1 MKLRRFFVALLLAL
15 FSLQTLNI
23 TAFAE
28 EGMWPFNNVPRAEI
42 KKKYGFEITDEWLN
56 KVRLA
61 SVRFNNGGSGS
72 FVSPNGL
79 VLTNYHIVED
89 IVGEVSTPE
98 KDLAKEGFL
107 AKTQADEIK
116 APSLELN
123 VLMSIEDVTNRVNA
137 AVKANASDAE
147 AFAARRAETSAI
159 EAESLKATGLRSD
172 VVTLYQGGQYN
183 LYRYKKYTDVRL
195 VFVPEFQAAFFGG
208 DPDNFNFP
216 RFNIDMALVRVY
228 ENGQPVHPENYFK
241 WSTAGAK
248 EGSLV
253 FVTGNPGS
261 TSRLNIVAHLEELRD
276 TSIPII
282 LRLLERREAVLKK
295 YMAMGDEQTRQA
307 QNELNSVQ
315 NSLKVY
321 RGQIAGLKDKELLAR
336 KMKEEAALRKS
347 IAANPERQKMYG
359 DAWDAITKAHQT
371 YPSYIR
377 ERRIFDQAAG
387 FNSVLFSFAR
397 GLVRLAAENQ
407 KPNAERLLEYT
418 DARRASLELA
428 LYSPAP
434 IHEDFEK
441 LKLAD
446 SLGFMVE
453 LLGADHPL
461 VKQVLDG
468 KTPEA
473 RAEELVSGTKLKDPA
488 YRKELAAGGQK
499 AIDESTDPMIVV
511 ARTIDAK
518 ARELRKRYES
528 EVIGVERANYA
539 KIARALFETEGTKM
553 YPDATFTLRLSYGSV
568 QGYMENGKNV
578 PPFTTLGGL
587 FARSDSFKRAFPYNL
602 PARWYEKKSAID
614 LNTPFNFVSTND
626 IIGGNSGSP
635 TINQNGELVGL
646 IFDGNIQ
653 SLVGDFMYDGSVNRA
668 ISVDS
673 RGMLEVLKK
682 VFNATDV
689 VAELTG
695 QQGTQK
701 SQSATGF

>member
-1 MKLRRFFVALLLAL
+1 MKFRKFFSALLLAL
-15 FSLQTLNI
+15 FSLQTLHL
-23 TAFAE
+23 TALAD
-28 EGMWPFNNVPRAEI
+28 EGMWTFNNVPRAEI
-42 KKKYGFEITDEWLN
+42 KKKYGFDVTDEWLN

-107 AKTQADEIK
+107 AKTRAEEIK

-123 VLMSIEDVTNRVNA
+123 QLISIEDVTSRVNG
-137 AVKANASDAE
+137 AVKANSTDAE
-147 AFAARRAETSAI
+147 AFAARRAEITAI
-159 EAESLKATGLRSD
+159 EAESTKATGLRSD

-228 ENGQPVHPENYFK
+228 ENDQPVHPDNYFK
-241 WSTAGAK
+241 WSTTGAK

-261 TSRLNIVAHLEELRD
+261 TSRLDTVAHLEELRD
-276 TSIPII
+276 TSIPIV

-295 YMAMGDEQTRQA
+295 YMAMGEEQTRQS

-315 NSLKVY
+315 NALKVY
-321 RGQIAGLKDKELLAR
+321 RGQLKGLKDPALMAR
-336 KMKEEAALRKS
+336 KMKEEQGLRKAV
-347 IAANPERQKMYG
+347 AANPEWQKMYG
-359 DAWDAITKAHQT
+359 GAWDAIATAHKN

-377 ERRIFDQAAG
+377 ERRIFEQAGG
-387 FNSVLFSFAR
+387 FNSVLFGYAR
-397 GLVRLAAENQ
+397 TLVRMAEESK
-407 KPNAERLLEYT
+407 KPNNERLPEYT
-418 DARRASLELA
+418 DARRASLELG
-428 LYSPAP
+428 LFSPAP

-453 LLGADHPL
+453 LLGADNPL
-461 VKQVLDG
+461 VKGVLAG

-473 RAEELVSGTKLKDPA
+473 RADELISGTKLKDPE
-488 YRKELAAGGQK
+488 YRKELAKGGFE
-499 AIDESTDPMIVV
+499 AIDASNDPMILV
-511 ARTIDAK
+511 AREIDAK
-518 ARELRKRYES
+518 AREVRKRYET
-528 EVIGVERANYA
+528 EVAAVERANYS
-539 KIARALFETEGTKM
+539 KIARALFETEGNKI
-553 YPDATFTLRLSYGSV
+553 YPDATFTLRLSYGAV
-568 QGYMENGKNV
+568 EGYMENGKKV

-587 FARSDSFKRAFPYNL
+587 YARSDQYKHEFPYNL
-602 PARWYEKKSAID
+602 PPRWVEKKSALN

-682 VFNATDV
+682 VFNANDI
-689 VAELTG
+689 VAELT
-695 QQGTQK
+695 TA
-701 SQSATGF
+701 S

>member
-1 MKLRRFFVALLLAL
+1 V
-15 FSLQTLNI
+15 
-23 TAFAE
+23 
-28 EGMWPFNNVPRAEI
+28 
-42 KKKYGFEITDEWLN
+42 
-56 KVRLA
+56 
-61 SVRFNNGGSGS
+61 NG
-72 FVSPNGL
+72 
-79 VLTNYHIVED
+79 
-89 IVGEVSTPE
+89 
-98 KDLAKEGFL
+98 
-107 AKTQADEIK
+107 
-116 APSLELN
+116 
-123 VLMSIEDVTNRVNA
+123 
-137 AVKANASDAE
+137 AVKAGATDAE
-147 AFAARRAETSAI
+147 AFAARRAEIAAI
-159 EAESLKATGLRSD
+159 EGESTKATGLRSD
-172 VVTLYQGGQYN
+172 VVTLYQGGQYS

-216 RFNIDMALVRVY
+216 RFNIDMALVRIY
-228 ENGQPVHPENYFK
+228 ENDQPVHPENYFK
-241 WSTAGAK
+241 WSTGGAK

-261 TSRLNIVAHLEELRD
+261 TSRLDTVAHLQDLRD
-276 TSIPII
+276 NAIPIV
-282 LRLLERREAVLKK
+282 LRLLERREAMLKK
-295 YMAMGDEQTRQA
+295 YMAMGEEQTRQA

-321 RGQIAGLKDKELLAR
+321 RGQLAGLKDPSLLSR
-336 KMKEEAALRKS
+336 KMKEEEALRKS

-359 DAWDAITKAHQT
+359 DAWDAIAKAHQN

-377 ERRIFDQAAG
+377 ERRIFDQAGG
-387 FNSVLFSFAR
+387 FNSTLFNYAR
-397 GLVRLAAENQ
+397 TLVRLAAENE
-407 KPNAERLLEYT
+407 KPNAERLPEYT

-434 IHEDFEK
+434 IHDDFEK

-453 LLGADHPL
+453 LLSADNPL

-473 RAEELVSGTKLKDPA
+473 RANELISGTKLKDPE
-488 YRKELAAGGQK
+488 YRKELAKGGK
-499 AIDESTDPMIVV
+499 AAIDASTDPMIVV
-511 ARTIDAK
+511 ARLIDPK
-518 ARELRKRYES
+518 AREARKRYES
-528 EVIGVERANYA
+528 EITGVERTNYS
-539 KIARALFETEGTKM
+539 KIARALFETEGTKL
-553 YPDATFTLRLSYGSV
+553 YPDATFTLRLSYGAV
-568 QGYMENGKNV
+568 QGYMENGKKV

-587 FARSDSFKRAFPYNL
+587 YARADSFKQEFPYNL
-602 PARWYEKKSAID
+602 PPLWLAKKSALD

-653 SLVGDFMYDGSVNRA
+653 SLVGDFMYDPSVNRA

-682 VFNATDV
+682 VFGANEI
-689 VAELTG
+689 VAELTA
-695 QQGTQK
+695 
-701 SQSATGF
+701 S